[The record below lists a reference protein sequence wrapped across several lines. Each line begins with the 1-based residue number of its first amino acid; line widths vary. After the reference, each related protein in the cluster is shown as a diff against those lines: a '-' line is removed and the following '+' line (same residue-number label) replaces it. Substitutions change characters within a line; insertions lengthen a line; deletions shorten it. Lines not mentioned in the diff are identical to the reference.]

1 MAKVTL
7 DNLGAAIEKIL
18 DEYENDILT
27 GLSASTAE
35 VAKAGA
41 AAVRAGSPKKTGDYA
56 RGWTSK
62 TTSTRIGADAVIY
75 NRTEYRLAHLLEF
88 GHAVK
93 NGGRIIHGK
102 THVDGNP
109 HIKPVEEEINARYEK
124 AVKAII

>member
-7 DNLGAAIEKIL
+7 EKLGPAVEKIL
-18 DEYENDILT
+18 QEYEQDVLK
-27 GLSASTAE
+27 GLSGATAD

-41 AAVRAGSPKKTGDYA
+41 AAVRSGSPRQTGAYA

-62 TTSTRIGADAVIY
+62 TTTTRVGAEAVIY
-75 NRTEYRLAHLLEF
+75 NRTEYRLAHLLEN
-88 GHAVK
+88 GHALK
-93 NGGRIIHGK
+93 RGGRLIG
-102 THVDGNP
+102 HVDGIP